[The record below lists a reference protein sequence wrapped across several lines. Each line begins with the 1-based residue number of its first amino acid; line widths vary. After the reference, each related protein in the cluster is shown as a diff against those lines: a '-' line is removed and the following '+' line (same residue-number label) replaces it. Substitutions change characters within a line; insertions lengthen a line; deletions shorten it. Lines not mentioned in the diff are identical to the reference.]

1 MTGSMHSTAILVLL
15 IMLTVRLDCLQ
26 HMLWHTKLSQI
37 VTVQET
43 CRAAFLDCVVLEMTG
58 HCLPQKHTE

>member
-1 MTGSMHSTAILVLL
+1 MTGSMQSTAILIL
-15 IMLTVRLDCLQ
+15 LTVWLLDCLQ

-43 CRAAFLDCVVLEMTG
+43 CRAAVLDCVVLESAG
-58 HCLPQKHTE
+58 YCLPQTHIE

>member
-1 MTGSMHSTAILVLL
+1 LILR
-15 IMLTVRLDCLQ
+15 IMLAVRLDCLQ

-43 CRAAFLDCVVLEMTG
+43 CRAALSNCVVLECVVSAG
-58 HCLPQKHTE
+58 HCLPQRHTE